1 MSLTLPA
8 AAVRLRREVTVA
20 EAAFDAALL
29 ASAAIQ
35 ESIVVARRDLDVPV
49 HTGQQALV
57 RLQRAQAGLVAAQ
70 NDLFRVHDELARL
83 GETMMPEE
91 EYTPPS
97 GLAQVEPTLRDAA

>member
-1 MSLTLPA
+1 MSLTLPVA
-8 AAVRLRREVTVA
+8 AARLRREVSAA

-29 ASAAIQ
+29 ASSAIQ
-35 ESIVVARRDLDVPV
+35 QTIVTARRDLDLPV
-49 HTGQQALV
+49 HAGQQAMI
-57 RLQRAQAGLVAAQ
+57 RLQRAQAQLVAAQ

-97 GLAQVEPTLRDAA
+97 GLSVDEPVLREAA